1 MKRFGVQVV
10 LVSFVIF
17 LGAWVF
23 ALVLPDEMFE
33 PVVTETQIQAVE
45 ADLKRLEREVMCLR
59 QGFNNY
65 GMQLTHCQ
73 PLESE
78 GE

>member
-1 MKRFGVQVV
+1 MKWVV
-10 LVSFVIF
+10 W
-17 LGAWVF
+17 AF
-23 ALVLPDEMFE
+23 ALFLVVWVVSLVMPDEMFE
-33 PVVTETQIQAVE
+33 PVVTESQIEAVE
-45 ADLKRLEREVMCLR
+45 ADVKRLEREVMCLQ